1 MSITFTDQ
9 LDKPSEITTIPNQL
23 LRPVFGALYGFDVPV
38 SGGGGT
44 PAFTNQYSVSFDGTD
59 DYMSIGTVSELNGS
73 ISAVT
78 LSAWFN
84 FSGTYHTDK
93 NLVLS
98 GGSSGSDRF
107 YFQQLSATQ
116 LRYGSSSGFVNFTI
130 PTVSASTWYHMAI
143 VHNGT
148 SASAYFNGSPSSS
161 NPQTVTAPTAN
172 YGTALKVGAYY
183 TGSAVFG
190 GLLDEVSVFDSALS
204 ASNITSIY
212 NSGVPNDI
220 SSLSPVGW
228 WRMGDNDG
236 GTGTTITN
244 QGSASSIDGTLTNG
258 PTFSTS
264 VPEYVFNQYSVS
276 FDGSDD
282 FATFTPGIITATT
295 SHTFSLWLNVNAFPT
310 SGIGFALISP
320 MLSCLTLNSDND
332 IIFETRTGSN
342 YAFGSKE
349 VITNASEDTWY
360 HLVVVKQANT
370 PVGSTTFTYYV
381 DGSSVGTFVLGSVS
395 NTYAFGNSSGSSQ
408 LIHLG
413 KYSGG
418 GYFTNILIDEMA
430 IFTSALDST
439 AISSIYNGG
448 VPGDL
453 SSLNPRNWYR
463 MGDGTE
469 AGSGTT
475 VYDMGASSGTTTDI
489 TLTNGPT
496 FSTDVPT

>member
-1 MSITFTDQ
+1 MPIC
-9 LDKPSEITTIPNQL
+9 LPSFAGVAQP
-23 LRPVFGALYGFDVPV
+23 A
-38 SGGGGT
+38 SGGT
-44 PAFTNQYSVSFDGTD
+44 PFT
-59 DYMSIGTVSELNGS
+59 
-73 ISAVT
+73 
-78 LSAWFN
+78 
-84 FSGTYHTDK
+84 
-93 NLVLS
+93 
-98 GGSSGSDRF
+98 
-107 YFQQLSATQ
+107 
-116 LRYGSSSGFVNFTI
+116 
-130 PTVSASTWYHMAI
+130 
-143 VHNGT
+143 
-148 SASAYFNGSPSSS
+148 
-161 NPQTVTAPTAN
+161 
-172 YGTALKVGAYY
+172 
-183 TGSAVFG
+183 
-190 GLLDEVSVFDSALS
+190 
-204 ASNITSIY
+204 
-212 NSGVPNDI
+212 
-220 SSLSPVGW
+220 
-228 WRMGDNDG
+228 
-236 GTGTTITN
+236 
-244 QGSASSIDGTLTNG
+244 
-258 PTFSTS
+258 
-264 VPEYVFNQYSVS
+264 NQYSVS

-496 FSTDVPT
+496 FSTSVPEYVFNQYSVSFDGTDDYMSIGTVSELNGSISAVTLSAWFNFSGTYHTDKNLVLSGGASGSDRFYFQQLSATQLRYGSSSGFVNFTIPTVSASTWYHMAIVHNGTSASAYFNGSPSSSNPQTVTAPTANYGTALKVGAYYTGSAVFGGLLDEVSVFDSALSASNITSIYNSGVPNDISSLSPVGWWRMGDNDSGTGTTVTDQGSGGNDGTLTNGPTFSTTVPS

>member
-172 YGTALKVGAYY
+172 YGTAFKVGAYY

-264 VPEYVFNQYSVS
+264 VPEYVFSQYSVS
-276 FDGSDD
+276 LDGSDD
-282 FATFTPGIITATT
+282 YINVPHAASLNLNSGMTLSAWVYWNSLTGYPMIFNKRTLSQHTYQLYQNGNKLRFNNGSVVTSNTT
-295 SHTFSLWLNVNAFPT
+295 LSTGAWFHCAVTCT
-310 SGIGFALISP
+310 SGGTVIFY
-320 MLSCLTLNSDND
+320 LN
-332 IIFETRTGSN
+332 GS
-342 YAFGSKE
+342 A
-349 VITNASEDTWY
+349 D
-360 HLVVVKQANT
+360 
-370 PVGSTTFTYYV
+370 
-381 DGSSVGTFVLGSVS
+381 
-395 NTYAFGNSSGSSQ
+395 
-408 LIHLG
+408 
-413 KYSGG
+413 GG
-418 GYFTNILIDEMA
+418 GNAAGSISTNTNPLEIGGMSWAANRTNGFIDEA
-430 IFTSALDST
+430 SVFNSVLSASDIT
-439 AISSIYNGG
+439 EIYNSG
-448 VPGDL
+448 VPADI
-453 SSLNPRNWYR
+453 SSLNPVGWWR
-463 MGDGTE
+463 MGDNDSGT
-469 AGSGTT
+469 GTT
-475 VYDMGASSGTTTDI
+475 VTDQGSGGNDG

-496 FSTDVPT
+496 FSTTVPS

>member
-44 PAFTNQYSVSFDGTD
+44 PAIFNVTTRDTEANILASTPTNPSGEVNIAFGTD
-59 DYMSIGTVSELNGS
+59 TKDFYIYNGS
-73 ISAVT
+73 S
-78 LSAWFN
+78 
-84 FSGTYHTDK
+84 
-93 NLVLS
+93 
-98 GGSSGSDRF
+98 
-107 YFQQLSATQ
+107 
-116 LRYGSSSGFVNFTI
+116 
-130 PTVSASTWYHMAI
+130 WY
-143 VHNGT
+143 
-148 SASAYFNGSPSSS
+148 
-161 NPQTVTAPTAN
+161 
-172 YGTALKVGAYY
+172 
-183 TGSAVFG
+183 
-190 GLLDEVSVFDSALS
+190 
-204 ASNITSIY
+204 IY
-212 NSGVPNDI
+212 NDTP
-220 SSLSPVGW
+220 
-228 WRMGDNDG
+228 
-236 GTGTTITN
+236 
-244 QGSASSIDGTLTNG
+244 
-258 PTFSTS
+258 
-264 VPEYVFNQYSVS
+264 FNQYSVS